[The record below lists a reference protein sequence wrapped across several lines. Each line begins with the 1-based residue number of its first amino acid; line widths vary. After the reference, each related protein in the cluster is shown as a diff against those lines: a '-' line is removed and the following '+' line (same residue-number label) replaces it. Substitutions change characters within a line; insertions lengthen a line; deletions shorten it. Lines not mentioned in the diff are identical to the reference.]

1 MHGTDW
7 LLIDTETTGSEIA
20 KFKKEESEAKGKV
33 KEVRKELRKDIES
46 LEGFLKGVN
55 IAGMPLLV
63 TAAGLLLFYIRKN
76 RSGAK

>member
-33 KEVRKELRKDIES
+33 KEVRKGTS
-46 LEGFLKGVN
+46 LKL
-55 IAGMPLLV
+55 
-63 TAAGLLLFYIRKN
+63 N
-76 RSGAK
+76 RRS